1 LYNVRVIRLVSVL
14 VVLAAVALGAGM
26 FIGAG
31 RAPGPTIEI
40 HQPTGLFG
48 RNGRFE
54 ASVDPTDGELTS
66 VDAVLEQNGSRW
78 PLFSLTDPGDGQLTQ
93 ESETRVR
100 VSRDIT
106 RDTHPELVPGPAT
119 IVVRATRTVL
129 YGLRERDAVARVEV
143 EARFDPPRLSVLSSL
158 HYVNHG
164 GAELVVYRVTP
175 PDAQSGVRVGERFF
189 PGYPAAAAGV
199 EGADDAT
206 RVALFAL
213 LHDQD
218 LTTPMRVVARDLAGN
233 EAAIQFDHR
242 VFPKQFRRSSIQVGD
257 RFLQQVVPAIVARSE
272 EFRTLPLPPD
282 AGLLEQYLAINGGLR
297 RINGERIMALAAE
310 TAPEPLWDG
319 PFRQL
324 GNSQVESGFADHRT
338 YLHEGQEVDQ
348 QIHLGFDLASTANAP
363 ILASNTGRV
372 VFADY
377 LGIYGNCVIVD
388 HGMGLQS
395 LYAHL
400 SSISVSAGDSV
411 TSDDQLGLSGRTGLA
426 GGDHLHFAILLQGWP
441 ITPMEWWDSH
451 WIDDRIMRKL
461 QLTP

>member
-1 LYNVRVIRLVSVL
+1 MIRLVSAVL
-14 VVLAAVALGAGM
+14 VLAAIALGAGM

-31 RAPGPTIEI
+31 RSPGPIIDI

-48 RNGRFE
+48 RNARFE
-54 ASVDPTDGELTS
+54 ASVDPTDGELTR
-66 VDAVLEQNGSRW
+66 VDAVIEQAGSSW
-78 PLFSLTDPGDGQLTQ
+78 PLFSLTTPGDGQLTQ
-93 ESETRVR
+93 ESETRVGLAR
-100 VSRDIT
+100 AIT
-106 RDTHPELVPGPAT
+106 RETYPDLAPGPAT
-119 IVVRATRTVL
+119 IVVRATRSVL

-143 EARFDPPRLSVLSSL
+143 EARFDPPRLSVVSSF

-164 GAELVVYRVTP
+164 GAELIVYRVTP
-175 PDAQSGVRVGERFF
+175 PDAESGVQVGDRFF
-189 PGYPAAAAGV
+189 PGYPAAGAGV
-199 EGADDAT
+199 EGADETT

-218 LTTPMRVVARDLAGN
+218 LTVPMQVVARDLAGN
-233 EAAIQFDHR
+233 EAAIEFDHR
-242 VFPKQFRRSSIQVGD
+242 VFAKQFRRSRIPVSDG
-257 RFLQQVVPAIVARSE
+257 FLQQVVPEIVARSE
-272 EFRTLPLPPD
+272 EFGTVALPPD

-297 RINGERIMALAAE
+297 RINDERIMSLAAE
-310 TAPEPLWDG
+310 TASQPLWEG

-338 YLHEGQEVDQ
+338 YVHDGENVDQ

-363 ILASNTGRV
+363 ILASNAGRV
-372 VFADY
+372 VWADY

-400 SSISVSAGDSV
+400 SSITVNAGDAV
-411 TSDDQLGLSGRTGLA
+411 TSEDQLGLSGRTGLA

-441 ITPMEWWDSH
+441 VTPMEWWDQH
-451 WIDDRIMRKL
+451 WIEDRITRKL
-461 QLTP
+461 QGVS

>member
-1 LYNVRVIRLVSVL
+1 MIRLVSAI
-14 VVLAAVALGAGM
+14 VVLAAIALGAGM

-31 RAPGPTIEI
+31 GAPGPSIEI

-66 VDAVLEQNGSRW
+66 VDAVLEQNGATW
-78 PLFSLTDPGDGQLTQ
+78 PLFSLTAPGDGQLTQ

-100 VSRDIT
+100 ISSDIT
-106 RDTHPELVPGPAT
+106 RETHPELAPGPAT
-119 IVVRATRTVL
+119 IIVRATRTVL
-129 YGLRERDAVARVEV
+129 YGLRERDAETRVDV

-175 PDAQSGVRVGERFF
+175 PDAESGVRVGERFF

-199 EGADDAT
+199 DGADDAT

-218 LTTPMRVVARDLAGN
+218 LTTPMRIVARDAAGN
-233 EAAIQFDHR
+233 EAELQFDHR
-242 VFPKQFRRSSIQVGD
+242 VFPKRFRRSRIQVGD
-257 RFLQQVVPAIVARSE
+257 RFLEQVVPAIVARSD
-272 EFRTLPLPPD
+272 EFQTLPLPPD

-310 TAPEPLWDG
+310 TAPEPLWAG

-338 YLHEGQEVDQ
+338 YVHDGQDVDQ

-363 ILASNTGRV
+363 ILASNAGRV

-400 SSISVSAGDSV
+400 STISVSAGDSV
-411 TSDDQLGLSGRTGLA
+411 TSEDQLGLSGKTGLA

-441 ITPMEWWDSH
+441 ITPMEWWDPH

-461 QLTP
+461 QSTP

>member
-1 LYNVRVIRLVSVL
+1 
-14 VVLAAVALGAGM
+14 M

-31 RAPGPTIEI
+31 RAPGPIIDI

-48 RNGRFE
+48 RNARFE
-54 ASVDPTDGELTS
+54 ASVDPTDGELTR
-66 VDAVLEQNGSRW
+66 VDAVIEQAGSSW
-78 PLFSLTDPGDGQLTQ
+78 PLFSLTTPGDGQLTQ
-93 ESETRVR
+93 ESETRIGI
-100 VSRDIT
+100 SREIT
-106 RDTHPELVPGPAT
+106 RDTYPDLAPGPAT
-119 IVVRATRTVL
+119 VVVWATRSVL

-143 EARFDPPRLSVLSSL
+143 EARFDPPRLSVVSSF
-158 HYVNHG
+158 HHVNHG

-175 PDAQSGVRVGERFF
+175 PDAESGVQVGDRFF

-218 LTTPMRVVARDLAGN
+218 LTVPIQVVARDLAGN
-233 EAAIQFDHR
+233 EAAIDFDHR
-242 VFPKQFRRSSIQVGD
+242 VFPKQFRRSRIPVSEG
-257 RFLQQVVPAIVARSE
+257 FLQQVVPEIVARSE
-272 EFRTLPLPPD
+272 EFATLTLPPD

-297 RINGERIMALAAE
+297 RINDERIMSLAAE
-310 TAPEPLWDG
+310 TASQPLWEG

-338 YLHEGQEVDQ
+338 YLHEGENVDQ

-363 ILASNTGRV
+363 ILASNAGRV
-372 VFADY
+372 VWADY

-400 SSISVSAGDSV
+400 SSITVNTGDAV
-411 TSDDQLGLSGRTGLA
+411 TSEDQLGLSGRTGLA

-441 ITPMEWWDSH
+441 ITPMEWWDAH
-451 WIDDRIMRKL
+451 WIEDRITRKL
-461 QLTP
+461 RVAS